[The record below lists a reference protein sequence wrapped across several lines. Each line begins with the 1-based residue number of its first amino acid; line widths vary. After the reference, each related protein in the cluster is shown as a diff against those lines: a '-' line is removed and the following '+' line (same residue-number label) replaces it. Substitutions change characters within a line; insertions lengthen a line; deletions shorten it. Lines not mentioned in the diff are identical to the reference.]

1 MEPNFLDEGCDV
13 FMNESDVRLEK
24 RIEGE
29 RFEKIS
35 SVQKMMILKC
45 N

>member
-13 FMNESDVRLEK
+13 FMNESEIRLEE

-29 RFEKIS
+29 RFEEIS
-35 SVQKMMILKC
+35 SS
-45 N
+45 